1 MINTKDSKSPSERLA
16 APLKAAVWFA
26 VVGFV
31 VLAVETP
38 HWGMSPELKDET
50 AISSAPASTPP
61 TTVNFSAQFPAPKG
75 EPEPVA
81 PTF

>member
-1 MINTKDSKSPSERLA
+1 MVNTKDSKTPSERLA

-38 HWGMSPELKDET
+38 HWGMSQEFKDEA
-50 AISSAPASTPP
+50 AISSAPASATP
-61 TTVNFSAQFPAPKG
+61 TTVYFPAQFPAPKG